1 MKVGLA
7 NLGCSKNQVDA
18 EVMLGFLAKEGF
30 TFTPDQREA
39 EVIIVNT
46 CGFIEASR
54 EESID
59 TLLELAQMKEEG
71 HCRLLI
77 AAGCLTQRYGKEMVR
92 EMPEIDAVVG
102 TGDLPRIGEI
112 CLDLIQKKGVA
123 KREWLSPP
131 QYLYDEL
138 TPRIRFG
145 QKHWAYVKVSEGCNK
160 QCSFC
165 SIPIMRGRLKSRS
178 LDSIVQEVQQL
189 AGAGVREINLIAQ
202 DMTSYGEDLRERGAL
217 AKLLRVLGKMEGIEW
232 FRLFYTYPT
241 TLTDEILEI
250 LASEPKFC
258 NYVDLPLQHIDDDIL
273 KKMNRYGDGALIRK
287 LIERIRF
294 IIPNVVLRST
304 FVVGFPGETEEQ
316 FQRLVDFVEETQFD
330 RLGVFSFSKE
340 EGTPSFSLPNQLPES
355 VKKRRQ
361 SKLLRLQS
369 KISHQK
375 NKRLIGT
382 RHRVMVDGLSPETDL
397 LLQARLEGQAPEID
411 GVVYINDG
419 IASAGEFA
427 EVEITEAHPY
437 DLVGRVVSPL
447 SFHSHFG
454 PPQ

>member
-1 MKVGLA
+1 
-7 NLGCSKNQVDA
+7 
-18 EVMLGFLAKEGF
+18 
-30 TFTPDQREA
+30 
-39 EVIIVNT
+39 
-46 CGFIEASR
+46 
-54 EESID
+54 
-59 TLLELAQMKEEG
+59 
-71 HCRLLI
+71 
-77 AAGCLTQRYGKEMVR
+77 
-92 EMPEIDAVVG
+92 
-102 TGDLPRIGEI
+102 
-112 CLDLIQKKGVA
+112 
-123 KREWLSPP
+123 
-131 QYLYDEL
+131 
-138 TPRIRFG
+138 
-145 QKHWAYVKVSEGCNK
+145 
-160 QCSFC
+160 
-165 SIPIMRGRLKSRS
+165 
-178 LDSIVQEVQQL
+178 
-189 AGAGVREINLIAQ
+189 
-202 DMTSYGEDLRERGAL
+202 
-217 AKLLRVLGKMEGIEW
+217 
-232 FRLFYTYPT
+232 
-241 TLTDEILEI
+241 
-250 LASEPKFC
+250 
-258 NYVDLPLQHIDDDIL
+258 
-273 KKMNRYGDGALIRK
+273 
-287 LIERIRF
+287 
-294 IIPNVVLRST
+294 
-304 FVVGFPGETEEQ
+304 
-316 FQRLVDFVEETQFD
+316 LVDFVEETQFD